1 MQRTQHGFLLI
12 ELMIVVAI
20 WAAAG
25 SVDTDLSF

>member
-1 MQRTQHGFLLI
+1 MSVSIHKMDHSI
-12 ELMIVVAI
+12 ECVYENT